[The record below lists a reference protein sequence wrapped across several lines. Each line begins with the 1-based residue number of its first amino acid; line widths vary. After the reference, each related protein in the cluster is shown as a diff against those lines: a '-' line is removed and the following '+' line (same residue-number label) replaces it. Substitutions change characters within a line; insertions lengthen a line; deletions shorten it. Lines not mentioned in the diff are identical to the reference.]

1 GSHFLPIT
9 INSPLLNE
17 LKRNLQ
23 FLHWKAENCPPLS
36 YPFPDILNSIISVDE
51 DTYVPEI
58 VFHTNFQQL
67 LTTILL
73 LLRNIILKYKNF
85 NKSSIKLFF
94 NMPNVPFLLKL
105 LKTYAFEYTSEP
117 NDCDVEII
125 STPSIVTG
133 HLNTRQSLP
142 AAYRYV
148 IYDCRTYWPL
158 YTRENNLFSDV
169 LIQNSIFLYSFD
181 YLLGTRSHPL
191 SWALIENKHI
201 ADIYNQNIIEQEWT
215 IDLNTISIIRSMLT
229 YLL

>member
-133 HLNTRQSLP
+133 HLIQDNRFLLHIVT
-142 AAYRYV
+142 
-148 IYDCRTYWPL
+148 
-158 YTRENNLFSDV
+158 LFMIV
-169 LIQNSIFLYSFD
+169 
-181 YLLGTRSHPL
+181 
-191 SWALIENKHI
+191 EHI
-201 ADIYNQNIIEQEWT
+201 GHYIPERIIC
-215 IDLNTISIIRSMLT
+215 
-229 YLL
+229 